1 MSIKKDNQKEEFY
14 NLIIGKGAF
23 RIFKDACA
31 KFNIINDWHEYMN
44 EEYRKIVI
52 MWYNKNNIE
61 FKLEV
66 QNEIIRV
73 I

>member
-23 RIFKDACA
+23 RRFKDACA
-31 KFNIINDWHEYMN
+31 KFNIINDWHEYIN

-52 MWYNKNNIE
+52 MWCNKNNIE